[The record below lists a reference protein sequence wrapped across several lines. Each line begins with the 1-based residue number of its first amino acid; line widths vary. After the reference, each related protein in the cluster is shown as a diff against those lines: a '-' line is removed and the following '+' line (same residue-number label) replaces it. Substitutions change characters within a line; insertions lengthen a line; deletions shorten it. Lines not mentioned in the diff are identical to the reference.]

1 MKHFSKTSLAIILAA
16 MSLCFSAALQAA
28 DEPELFYRG
37 AFDSKTVEAA
47 NGAKVNAEY
56 NKFLS
61 EGAFGGTQVVEVRKG
76 VWSITGYS
84 LANYTFVEGK
94 TGLIAFDTGSNE
106 GMGRAALKLI
116 SEKTNKPVVAII
128 YSHFHYTGGAQAYAV
143 TNPGID
149 MPVYG
154 HPDLEGNLTGS
165 NSAIK
170 DMQNRRGG
178 IQLGAYLP
186 REGADATYG
195 PAEPHF
201 DDPELTA
208 YGHLTVT
215 HPVKDGE
222 EVTIDGIKFTF
233 YHVVA
238 DTRDS
243 LIAYAPEL
251 DLALHNSGVTNLLF
265 PSYTLRGDYYRAPT
279 DVVEGVDK
287 LRSLNARYVVG
298 VHGMPL
304 EGEYANTVMT
314 AHRDAIAFTWNQ
326 SIRMINQG
334 KTVEEMVETIRLPKH
349 LSEIPDLYQA
359 YVDQEYNVRG
369 QYRGIV
375 GWYGEEIA
383 DLHPPKEKE
392 LAQNIVDMAG
402 GTGKVIAQSQKAI
415 DEKKYNLAVKLLTY
429 VLAVE
434 PENSGAKQLKADTL
448 RHMAY
453 TTKTGIQTRNFLLSY
468 ALHLEGKVNVN
479 EPPPFNIFGL
489 DTTETIMAGV
499 PGVSIK
505 ALEAK
510 IDPIKSANIEKVVS
524 ITFAQSNQS
533 WDIRVRRGVA
543 EVSPHTSGKVNA
555 NLLVPREEWLEMVV
569 GDTKLSELLKSD
581 AVKVNGSKSTLKDV
595 LGSFDNIDI

>member
-1 MKHFSKTSLAIILAA
+1 MATVAIG
-16 MSLCFSAALQAA
+16 CSASLQAA

-37 AFDSKTVEAA
+37 AFDDKTVDAV
-47 NGAKVNAEY
+47 NGAKVNEDY

-61 EGAFGGTQVVEVRKG
+61 EGAFGGTQVIEVRKG
-76 VWSITGYS
+76 VWSIVGYS

-106 GMGRAALKLI
+106 GMGREAIKLI
-116 SEKTNKPVVAII
+116 SEKINKPVVAII
-128 YSHFHYTGGAQAYAV
+128 YSHFHYTGGAKAYAA
-143 TNPGID
+143 TNPGADI
-149 MPVYG
+149 PVYG

-165 NSAIK
+165 NSAIR

-201 DDPELTA
+201 DEPELTA

-215 HPVKDGE
+215 HTVKDGE
-222 EVTIDGIKFTF
+222 EVDIDGIKFVF

-243 LIAYAPEL
+243 IIAYAPEL

-265 PSYTLRGDYYRAPT
+265 PSYTLRGDYYRTPT
-279 DVVEGVDK
+279 DVVEGIDK

-298 VHGMPL
+298 AHGMPL
-304 EGEYANTVMT
+304 EGEHATKVMT

-326 SIRMINQG
+326 SIRMLNQG

-349 LSEIPDLYQA
+349 LAEMPELYQG

-383 DLHPPKEKE
+383 DLHPPKTKE

-402 GTGKVIAQSQKAI
+402 GVDKVIAQSQKAV
-415 DEKKYNLAVKLLTY
+415 DEKKYNLAVKLVTY

-434 PENSGAKQLKADTL
+434 PENSTAKQLKADTL

-479 EPPPFNIFGL
+479 EPPQFNIFGVENA
-489 DTTETIMAGV
+489 ETVMAGTA
-499 PGVSIK
+499 GSSIK
-505 ALEAK
+505 ALEDK
-510 IDPIKSANIEKVVS
+510 IDPVKSANIDKVVT
-524 ITFAQSNQS
+524 ITFAETNQS
-533 WDIRVRRGVA
+533 WEIHVRRGVA
-543 EVSPHTSGKVNA
+543 EILPYNKGKVNA
-555 NLLVPREEWLEMVV
+555 NLVVPRQQWVEMVA
-569 GDTKLSELLKSD
+569 GDAKLSELLKLDS
-581 AVKVNGSKSTLKDV
+581 VKVNGSEAVLKEV
-595 LGSFDNIDI
+595 LTSFDNIDS

>member
-1 MKHFSKTSLAIILAA
+1 LKLFNRKKLTVLMATVAIG
-16 MSLCFSAALQAA
+16 CSASLQAA

-37 AFDSKTVEAA
+37 DFDGKTVEAV
-47 NGAKVNAEY
+47 NGAKVNEDY

-61 EGAFGGTQVVEVRKG
+61 EGAFGGTQVIEVRKG
-76 VWSITGYS
+76 VWSIVGYS

-106 GMGRAALKLI
+106 GMGREAIKLI
-116 SEKTNKPVVAII
+116 SEKINKPVVAII
-128 YSHFHYTGGAQAYAV
+128 YSHFHYTGGAKAYAA
-143 TNPGID
+143 TNPGADI
-149 MPVYG
+149 PVYG

-165 NSAIK
+165 NSAIR

-201 DDPELTA
+201 DEPELTA

-215 HPVKDGE
+215 HTVKDGE
-222 EVTIDGIKFTF
+222 EVDIDGIKFVF

-243 LIAYAPEL
+243 IIAYAPEL

-265 PSYTLRGDYYRAPT
+265 PSYTLRGDYYRTPT
-279 DVVEGVDK
+279 DVVEGIDK

-298 VHGMPL
+298 AHGMPL
-304 EGEYANTVMT
+304 EGEHATKVMT

-326 SIRMINQG
+326 SIRMLNQG

-349 LSEIPDLYQA
+349 LAEMPELYQG

-375 GWYGEEIA
+375 GWYGEEIS
-383 DLHPPKEKE
+383 DLHPPKTKE

-402 GTGKVIAQSQKAI
+402 GVDKVIAQSQKAV
-415 DEKKYNLAVKLLTY
+415 DEKKYNLAVKLVTY

-434 PENSGAKQLKADTL
+434 PENSTAKQLKADTL

-479 EPPPFNIFGL
+479 EPPQFNIFGVENA
-489 DTTETIMAGV
+489 ETVMAGTA
-499 PGVSIK
+499 GSSIK
-505 ALEAK
+505 ALEDK
-510 IDPIKSANIEKVVS
+510 IDPVKSANIDKVVT
-524 ITFAQSNQS
+524 ITFAETNQS
-533 WDIRVRRGVA
+533 WEIHVRRGVA
-543 EVSPHTSGKVNA
+543 EILPYNKGKVNA
-555 NLLVPREEWLEMVV
+555 NLVVPRQQWVEMVA
-569 GDTKLSELLKSD
+569 GDAKLSELLKLDS
-581 AVKVNGSKSTLKDV
+581 VKVNGNEAVLKEV
-595 LGSFDNIDI
+595 LTSFDNIDS